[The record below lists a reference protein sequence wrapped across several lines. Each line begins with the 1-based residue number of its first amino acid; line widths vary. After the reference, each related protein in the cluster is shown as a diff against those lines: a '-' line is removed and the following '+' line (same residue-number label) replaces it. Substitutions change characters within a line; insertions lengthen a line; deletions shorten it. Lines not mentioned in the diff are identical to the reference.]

1 MRENLL
7 TGHFFFFFF
16 LFRAMKRTAIMNG
29 FSNFIVKFNFVP
41 PLQEW
46 IIDPLLRNQPCHNND
61 FYLIIKWHKVGSTT
75 LGECIAC

>member
-1 MRENLL
+1 
-7 TGHFFFFFF
+7 
-16 LFRAMKRTAIMNG
+16 MNG